1 SYPTAYTPLPPR
13 RPLAPLPAHLPPLFT
28 PLPLPAALPI
38 YGLAAVDQLRG
49 LRSQGRL
56 PRLGSTDVVL
66 VIDGFGALRDDFAD
80 LDEPVADLLKRGG
93 GYGIHVVAG
102 MLRWNDV
109 RIATQSLFGTR
120 VEL

>member
-38 YGLAAVDQLRG
+38 YGIDSVDQLRG

-80 LDEPVADLLKRGG
+80 LDEPRSEEHTSELQSREKLVCRLLLDKKKRE
-93 GYGIHVVAG
+93 I
-102 MLRWNDV
+102 
-109 RIATQSLFGTR
+109 TQRNQTKDIR
-120 VEL
+120 